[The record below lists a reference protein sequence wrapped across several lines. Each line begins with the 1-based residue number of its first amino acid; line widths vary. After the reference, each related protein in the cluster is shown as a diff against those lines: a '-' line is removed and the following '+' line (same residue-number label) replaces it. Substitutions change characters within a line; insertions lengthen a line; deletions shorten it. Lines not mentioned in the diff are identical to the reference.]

1 MAIKKRENKFDG
13 AVAELD
19 KQESIAREKSEKV
32 VKNIAGK
39 GVKTKTI
46 VDKNGR
52 TREVKIAEK
61 RKTLPVYIPE
71 SLYIQFDEIT
81 TSYGISNNAAIC
93 QMIRE
98 YVIEKKGVLDMDKV

>member
-19 KQESIAREKSEKV
+19 EQESIAREKSEKV

-46 VDKNGR
+46 VDKNGNLKYFVFR
-52 TREVKIAEK
+52 KDYDAHKENPNELLDSQKRYIVGAGINTRD
-61 RKTLPVYIPE
+61 Y
-71 SLYIQFDEIT
+71 D
-81 TSYGISNNAAIC
+81 
-93 QMIRE
+93 
-98 YVIEKKGVLDMDKV
+98 